1 MARKTGGRKGKV
13 TNPKGGQLERT
24 KPRAFHENLVERYG
38 IGGIIRDLRY
48 KGTSYRDIADHV
60 NKMGL
65 IPNGYTIGYGAVAR
79 WCQRN
84 DLGGDM
90 AEETDRKA
98 INVYRRNVELLG
110 LINTATDI
118 ISVQLDEMN
127 KKVRDGT
134 VKVSDLKD
142 LIVSL
147 DKLALRQQS
156 LTQEIGQIQEK
167 IYKYEVVSRAMSLIC
182 QIVRAR
188 VDDKTYS
195 ELMEEFGTN
204 PVLVEAIR
212 EIAPSNI

>member
-1 MARKTGGRKGKV
+1 MANKQGGKLEKV
-13 TNPKGGQLERT
+13 
-24 KPRAFHENLVERYG
+24 KPRAFHANLVERYG

-48 KGTSYRDIADHV
+48 KGTSYRDIADYV
-60 NKMGL
+60 NKNNL

-79 WCQRN
+79 WCQQN
-84 DLGGDM
+84 DLGGDVV
-90 AEETDRKA
+90 EESDRKA

-110 LINTATDI
+110 LINTAIDVV
-118 ISVQLDEMN
+118 SVQLDEMN
-127 KKVRDGT
+127 KNVRDGT
-134 VKVSDLKD
+134 VKISDLKD

-167 IYKYEVVSRAMSLIC
+167 IYKYEVVGRAMSIIC
-182 QIVRAR
+182 DIVRSR
-188 VDDKTYS
+188 VNIKTYN
-195 ELMEEFGTN
+195 EIMEAFGAN